1 MGKRERMKRSVRAL
15 VLAVIPALF
24 LTGIFYIW
32 IYDGLHAGFE
42 VQEPDASVFQTV
54 SLENDVFQEFVP
66 DQRYLKGAE
75 FIFINLAEDGQGEV
89 TVRLLGADGKI
100 KAEETKSVSDIA
112 AGEWQYFSLVSR
124 VKKGSPYTLQ
134 LSAQGCSIPPYVLT
148 SDGANAPLLNGRC
161 YTGTDAP
168 AAGSVLAAYGF
179 SPSASEWEKMTIT
192 LLMAVC
198 CLVLWH
204 LYTGAFQG
212 QTEKTAEREKGR
224 TAFWDSR
231 KKETALKVGAI
242 GLLAAQFVLSV
253 PNVIY
258 YLENTEFDPSWR
270 YFLNVANGEGLK
282 FGRDI
287 YFTYGP
293 LGYLCYLMKL
303 PENTAYYWAGIAI
316 WFFVFAMHLWLLY
329 RLYRAYAEEKIGGM
343 AIVLSF
349 FVYLAGYS
357 APTSDNY
364 LLYLAVLS
372 AVLWSA
378 GAGYVAAIPNILLAL
393 MFFGKF
399 STFTSGIAFFV
410 LFGFFSVVFCKKWK
424 SLLLFVPALVS
435 MPVLYLLYC
444 PSFKSLGGYVSGI
457 LKLSDG
463 WMLTMQWDQVVDG
476 AELRWLIAIMVC
488 YVLLLAGALLTD
500 YKSSSVIL
508 ACSASMFF
516 VYKYATTRHG
526 LKVGLWLF
534 AMLFSAVVLSVNW
547 EELRK
552 KCRSG
557 KFAFAAVGTVMAGAV
572 FCTGA
577 LSAHAL
583 QNNTGKVK
591 EALLTKAERYTHLN
605 TDSVSPEFI
614 AQNQL
619 PEEIVSLVGDRTITV
634 YPWRNGYGAV
644 YPEWNMVWYPSVQ
657 NGNEYIPW
665 MDSKVADWFESEKAA
680 ECILLTNDNIDS
692 HIRYLDNPLTWDAIR
707 RNYEVERIAGEF
719 ALLKRVPVK
728 EEPEL
733 VLLETKEYPIGE
745 KIECLPE
752 ADYVKIK
759 PELTVEGKL
768 KKFLYHVGVVNMD
781 AFCEDGSTLSG
792 RLVVPNLPS
801 GFWLEKTPETL
812 EELEAVLNR
821 QEAARIE
828 AFCLNGMGLSDYEQ
842 NLVVE
847 WYRAE

>member
-1 MGKRERMKRSVRAL
+1 MKREKEKASVRAA
-15 VLAVIPALF
+15 LAGIAALF
-24 LTGIFYIW
+24 LAGIFYIW

-54 SLENDVFQEFVP
+54 SLEQDVFQEFVP

-89 TVRLLGADGKI
+89 TVRLLDTDGKI
-100 KAEETKSVSDIA
+100 KAEETKAVSDIA

-148 SDGANAPLLNGRC
+148 SDGENAPLLNGRC
-161 YTGTDAP
+161 YTGTDGAV
-168 AAGSVLAAYGF
+168 AGSVLAAYGF

-192 LLMAVC
+192 LLMAAC
-198 CLVLWH
+198 CLVL
-204 LYTGAFQG
+204 LRLCTGAFRTQKKQPAEQG
-212 QTEKTAEREKGR
+212 RAV
-224 TAFWDSR
+224 FWDSR
-231 KKETALKVGAI
+231 KKETASRIGVI

-270 YFLNVANGEGLK
+270 YFLNIANVEGLK

-303 PENTAYYWAGIAI
+303 PENTLYYWGGVAI
-316 WFFVFAMHLWLLY
+316 WFCVFGMHLWLLY
-329 RLYRAYAEEKIGGM
+329 RLYRAYTAGKIGGM
-343 AIVLSF
+343 AVALSF

-410 LFGFFSVVFCKKWK
+410 LFGFFSTVFCKRWK
-424 SLLLFVPALVS
+424 SFLLFVPALVS
-435 MPVLYLLYC
+435 MPVLYLIYC
-444 PSFKSLGGYVSGI
+444 PSFKSLAGYVSGI

-488 YVLLLAGALLTD
+488 YVILLAGSLLAD
-500 YKSSSVIL
+500 YKSSTVIL

-547 EELRK
+547 EELWK

-557 KFAFAAVGTVMAGAV
+557 KPMLAAAGAVMVGAV

-644 YPEWNMVWYPSVQ
+644 YPEWDMVWYPSVQ

-707 RNYEVERIAGEF
+707 RNYEVKKTAGAF
-719 ALLKRVPVK
+719 SLLKRVPAK
-728 EEPEL
+728 KEPEL

-745 KIECLPE
+745 KIECPPE

-759 PELTVEGKL
+759 PELTLEGKL

-821 QEAARIE
+821 QEAAGIE

>member
-1 MGKRERMKRSVRAL
+1 MSEMKREKTGKREKISVRAAAL
-15 VLAVIPALF
+15 AAVLILF

-42 VQEPDASVFQTV
+42 IQEPDASVFQTV
-54 SLENDVFQEFVP
+54 SLEGQVRQEFVP
-66 DQRYLKGAE
+66 EQRYFKGAE
-75 FIFINLAEDGQGEV
+75 FLFINLSEDGLGKI
-89 TVRLLGADGKI
+89 TVRLLDGKNRI
-100 KAEETKSVSDIA
+100 QAEETRSVSEIP
-112 AGEWQYFSLVSR
+112 AGEWQYFSLPAR
-124 VKKGSPYTLQ
+124 VKKGGLYTLE
-134 LSAQGCSIPPYVLT
+134 LEASGCSLPPYVLT
-148 SDGANAPLLNGRC
+148 SDGANAPLQNGSC
-161 YTGTDAP
+161 YTGADVPVT
-168 AAGSVLAAYGF
+168 GSLLAAYGF

-198 CLVLWH
+198 CFGLL
-204 LYTGAFQG
+204 GACRVFQ
-212 QTEKTAEREKGR
+212 EMP
-224 TAFWDSR
+224 AFRVSAH
-231 KKETALKVGAI
+231 KKEAAGKIGVI
-242 GLLAAQFVLSV
+242 GLLAAQFILSV

-270 YFLNVANGEGLK
+270 YFLNIANAEGLK
-282 FGRDI
+282 FGRDV

-303 PENTAYYWAGIAI
+303 PENTVYYWTGIAI
-316 WFFVFAMHLWLLY
+316 WACVFAMHIWLLY
-329 RLYRAYAEEKIGGM
+329 RLYRAYADKKIGGLGI
-343 AIVLSF
+343 ALSF

-364 LLYLAVLS
+364 LLYLVVLS
-372 AVLWSA
+372 AALWSA
-378 GAGYVAAIPNILLAL
+378 GAGYVAAIPNILLVL

-410 LFGFFSVVFCKKWK
+410 LFGLFSVLFHKKWK
-424 SLLLFVPALVS
+424 SLLLFVPALIG

-444 PSFKSLGGYVSGI
+444 PSFESLAGYVSGI

-463 WMLTMQWDQVVDG
+463 WMLTMQWDQVVEG
-476 AELRWLIAIMVC
+476 AELRWMITIMVC
-488 YVLLLAGALLTD
+488 YVLLLAGALAAN
-500 YKSSSVIL
+500 YKSSAVIL

-526 LKVGLWLF
+526 LKVGLWLV
-534 AMLFSAVVLSVNW
+534 AMLFSAVVLSVDW
-547 EELRK
+547 KGLLE
-552 KCRSG
+552 KCRNG
-557 KFAFAAVGTVMAGAV
+557 KVVFAAVGTVMLGAV
-572 FCTGA
+572 FCAGA

-583 QNNTGKVK
+583 QYNTGKVK

-644 YPEWNMVWYPSVQ
+644 YPEWDMVWYPSVQ

-665 MDSKVADWFESEKAA
+665 MDSKVADWFLSDKAA

-692 HIRYLDNPLTWDAIR
+692 HIRYLDNPLTWEAIR
-707 RNYEVERIAGEF
+707 DHY
-719 ALLKRVPVK
+719 
-728 EEPEL
+728 
-733 VLLETKEYPIGE
+733 
-745 KIECLPE
+745 E

-759 PELTVEGKL
+759 PELTLEGKL
-768 KKFLYHVGVVNMD
+768 KKLLYHVGVVNMD
-781 AFCEDGSTLSG
+781 AYCEGGSTLSG
-792 RLVVPNLPS
+792 RLVVPNLVS

-821 QEAARIE
+821 QEAPAIE

>member
-1 MGKRERMKRSVRAL
+1 MSEMKREKAGKGEKISVRAATL
-15 VLAVIPALF
+15 AAVLILF

-42 VQEPDASVFQTV
+42 IQEPDASVFQTV
-54 SLENDVFQEFVP
+54 SLEEQVRQEFVP
-66 DQRYLKGAE
+66 EQRYFKGAE
-75 FIFINLAEDGQGEV
+75 FLFINLSEDGLGEI
-89 TVRLLGADGKI
+89 TVRLLDGKNRI
-100 KAEETKSVSDIA
+100 QAEETRSVSEIP
-112 AGEWQYFSLVSR
+112 AGEWQYFSLPAR
-124 VKKGSPYTLQ
+124 VKKGGLYTLE
-134 LSAQGCSIPPYVLT
+134 LEASGCSLPPYVLT
-148 SDGANAPLLNGRC
+148 SDGANAPLQNGSC
-161 YTGTDAP
+161 YTGGVPVT
-168 AAGSVLAAYGF
+168 GSLLAAYGF
-179 SPSASEWEKMTIT
+179 STSASEWEKMTIT

-198 CLVLWH
+198 CFGLLGV
-204 LYTGAFQG
+204 YRVFQEMPAFRIS
-212 QTEKTAEREKGR
+212 A
-224 TAFWDSR
+224 R
-231 KKETALKVGAI
+231 KKETAGKAGVI
-242 GLLAAQFVLSV
+242 GLLAAQFILSV

-270 YFLNVANGEGLK
+270 YFLNIANVEGLK

-303 PENTAYYWAGIAI
+303 PENAIYYWTGIAI
-316 WFFVFAMHLWLLY
+316 WACVFAMHIWLLY
-329 RLYRAYAEEKIGGM
+329 RLYRAYADKKTGGLGI
-343 AIVLSF
+343 ALSF

-364 LLYLAVLS
+364 LLYLVVLS

-378 GAGYVAAIPNILLAL
+378 GAGYVAAIPNILLVL

-410 LFGFFSVVFCKKWK
+410 LFGLFSVLFRKKWK
-424 SLLLFVPALVS
+424 SLLLFVPALIG

-444 PSFKSLGGYVSGI
+444 PSFESLAGYVSGI

-463 WMLTMQWDQVVDG
+463 WMLTMQWDQVVEG
-476 AELRWLIAIMVC
+476 AELRWMITIMVC
-488 YVLLLAGALLTD
+488 YVLLLAGALVTN
-500 YKSSSVIL
+500 YKSSVVIL

-526 LKVGLWLF
+526 LKVGLWLVV
-534 AMLFSAVVLSVNW
+534 MLFSAVVLSVDW
-547 EELRK
+547 KGLLE
-552 KCRSG
+552 KCRNG
-557 KFAFAAVGTVMAGAV
+557 KAVFAAVGTVMLGAV
-572 FCTGA
+572 LCAGA

-583 QNNTGKVK
+583 QYNTGKVK

-665 MDSKVADWFESEKAA
+665 MDSKVADWFLSDKAA

-692 HIRYLDNPLTWDAIR
+692 HIRYLDNPLTWEAIR
-707 RNYEVERIAGEF
+707 DHYEVEQIAGEF
-719 ALLKRVPVK
+719 CLLKRVPAK
-728 EEPEL
+728 EKQEL
-733 VLLETKEYPIGE
+733 ILLETKEYPIGE
-745 KIECLPE
+745 RIECPPE

-759 PELTVEGKL
+759 PELTLEGKL

-781 AFCEDGSTLSG
+781 AYCEGGSTLSG
-792 RLVVPNLPS
+792 RLVVPNLVS

-821 QEAARIE
+821 QEAPAIE

-842 NLVVE
+842 SLVVE

>member
-1 MGKRERMKRSVRAL
+1 MERKKTGKQEHIAVRAAAL
-15 VLAVIPALF
+15 AAVLILF
-24 LTGIFYIW
+24 AAGIFYIW

-42 VQEPDASVFQTV
+42 VREPDASVFQTAA
-54 SLENDVFQEFVP
+54 LEPQVRQEFVP
-66 DQRYLKGAE
+66 DQRYFKGAE
-75 FIFINLAEDGQGEV
+75 FLFINLSEDGAGEI
-89 TVRLLGADGKI
+89 TVRLLDEKNRVQ
-100 KAEETKSVSDIA
+100 AEETRSVSEIP
-112 AGEWQYFSLVSR
+112 AGEWQYFSLPAR
-124 VKKGSPYTLQ
+124 MKKGSLYTLE
-134 LSAQGCSIPPYVLT
+134 LEASGCSLPPYVLT
-148 SDGANAPLLNGRC
+148 SDGANAPLQNGRC
-161 YTGTDAP
+161 YTEAGGTIT
-168 AAGSVLAAYGF
+168 GSLLAAYGF

-198 CLVLWH
+198 CLGLLGLFGVFR
-204 LYTGAFQG
+204 A
-212 QTEKTAEREKGR
+212 R
-224 TAFWDSR
+224 TDDR
-231 KKETALKVGAI
+231 KKEAAGKIGVI
-242 GLLAAQFVLSV
+242 GLLAVQFVLSV

-270 YFLNVANGEGLK
+270 YFLNIANAEGLK

-303 PENTAYYWAGIAI
+303 PENTVYYWTGIAV
-316 WFFVFAMHLWLLY
+316 WCCVFALHLWLLY
-329 RLYRAYAEEKIGGM
+329 RLYRAYADKKIGGM
-343 AIVLSF
+343 AIALSF

-378 GAGYVAAIPNILLAL
+378 GAGYVAAIPNLLLAL

-410 LFGFFSVVFCKKWK
+410 LFGLFSVLFCRKWK
-424 SLLLFVPALVS
+424 SLLLFVPALIS
-435 MPVLYLLYC
+435 MPILYLIYC
-444 PSFKSLGGYVSGI
+444 PSLKSLAGYVSGI
-457 LKLSDG
+457 LRLSDG
-463 WMLTMQWDQVVDG
+463 WMLTMQWDQVVEG
-476 AELRWLIAIMVC
+476 AELSWMITIMVC
-488 YVLLLAGALLTD
+488 YVLLLAGSLITN

-526 LKVGLWLF
+526 LKVGLWLV
-534 AMLFSAVVLSVNW
+534 AMLFSAVVLSVDWKGLLEACRN
-547 EELRK
+547 RK
-552 KCRSG
+552 PV
-557 KFAFAAVGTVMAGAV
+557 FAAAGTVMIGAV

-577 LSAHAL
+577 LFAHAL

-619 PEEIVSLVGDRTITV
+619 PEEIVSLIGERTVTV

-665 MDSKVADWFESEKAA
+665 MDSKVADWFLSDKAA
-680 ECILLTNDNIDS
+680 ECILLTNDNIDR
-692 HIRYLDNPLTWDAIR
+692 HIRYLDNPLTWEAIR
-707 RNYEVERIAGEF
+707 DHYEVERIAGEF
-719 ALLKRVPVK
+719 CLLRRVPEKEK
-728 EEPEL
+728 EEL
-733 VLLETKEYPIGE
+733 ILLETKEYPIGE
-745 KIECLPE
+745 RIECPPE
-752 ADYVKIK
+752 ADFVKIK
-759 PELTVEGKL
+759 PELTLEGKL
-768 KKFLYHVGVVNMD
+768 KKLLYHVGVVNMD

-792 RLVVPNLPS
+792 RLVVPNLVS

-812 EELEAVLNR
+812 EELEAAVNR
-821 QEAARIE
+821 QEAPEIE
-828 AFCLNGMGLSDYEQ
+828 AFCLNGLGLSDYEE

-847 WYRAE
+847 WYQAK